1 MKCQVQKLRY
11 KMAVVAYLFSREEV
25 QPVVIE
31 VRLLAVDRRLFVVV
45 GRAAPQV
52 VDRAAPQVVDRAA
65 LQVEDKVGYRPL
77 LMGAVGIVDRLV
89 VGMVV
94 LQVED
99 TVDLQVMD
107 R

>member
-52 VDRAAPQVVDRAA
+52 VDRAA

>member
-45 GRAAPQV
+45 GRAA
-52 VDRAAPQVVDRAA
+52 
-65 LQVEDKVGYRPL
+65 L
-77 LMGAVGIVDRLV
+77 
-89 VGMVV
+89 
-94 LQVED
+94 
-99 TVDLQVMD
+99 
-107 R
+107 